1 MTLHF
6 IFQNLQKIIFVIE
19 IGKTIVS
26 IDLIKEK
33 FVCDLEACKGE
44 CCVQGDSGAPLE
56 EEEKFILKEIYPQVK
71 KFMRPQGI
79 EAVEK
84 QGVYV
89 TDSDGDTVTPLI
101 DGKECAYTVFDD
113 KGIAMC
119 AIELAYRKG
128 EINFQK
134 PISCHLYPVRLKEYK
149 DFTAVQYHRWEICSP
164 ACKLGEQLKIPL
176 YQFLKEPLIRKFGK
190 AWYRELT
197 DIARALKEQ

>member
-1 MTLHF
+1 LTLHF